1 MTLSNFLLILGSA
14 CIHVVAHVA
23 LKRTQDRTAFIW
35 WVLLWGSVVFSPV
48 LIFGWRTI
56 PPLGWAVMFFSAIF
70 EAGYFAAIAKAY
82 ETGDLSVV
90 YPLARGTAPLLTL
103 VWSTLFLRETHRWGG
118 VAGIALIAVGLYVIN
133 LPRLGARLEPFRE
146 LNQPGPRW
154 ALLAG
159 LCISGYTTIDKFGIS
174 LVEPLLYTY
183 LALCMTVGLL
193 TPGTLRTVGWGGLQI
208 ELGYSRF
215 NSVVAGFTT
224 LAAYAIVLYAM
235 QNGTPASYAGAV
247 REVSVVLGAA
257 IGIFVLKEKG
267 TAMRLVGALL
277 VAGGVIAIKFLG

>member
-1 MTLSNFLLILGSA
+1 VPTGGGALG
-14 CIHVVAHVA
+14 VV
-23 LKRTQDRTAFIW
+23 TI
-35 WVLLWGSVVFSPV
+35 VL
-48 LIFGWRTI
+48 
-56 PPLGWAVMFFSAIF
+56 
-70 EAGYFAAIAKAY
+70 
-82 ETGDLSVV
+82 
-90 YPLARGTAPLLTL
+90 
-103 VWSTLFLRETHRWGG
+103 
-118 VAGIALIAVGLYVIN
+118 GLYVVN
-133 LPRLGARLEPFRE
+133 LPHLGGWKEPLRSLRLPSS
-146 LNQPGPRW
+146 RW
-154 ALLAG
+154 ALAAG
-159 LCISGYTTIDKFGIS
+159 GCISFYTIIDKVGIGY
-174 LVEPLLYTY
+174 VEPLLYTY

-267 TAMRLVGALL
+267 TAMRLAGALL